1 MTTQRPPVRK
11 ERTMDK
17 EFTATV
23 GERTVAIT
31 IKEWPQIAAD
41 ALRNGQ
47 KAYLVS
53 NKTLQ
58 VVAEA

>member
-1 MTTQRPPVRK
+1 
-11 ERTMDK
+11 MDK